1 MAEEELNLMMQ
12 GEIPEDCDLLFL
24 YAPMKDITEDEKTL
38 IENYMSKGGDVFL
51 MLGETDDA
59 TPNLDTLLEEYGMEC
74 EDGYIAD
81 MQRCYQGNYYYIFP
95 QINGS
100 EEMMK
105 GMSSGMVLLVNA
117 HGFHVTDPAR
127 ETITVTSFMTTSSE
141 AYAVTE
147 DEEKQGTYTLGAVA
161 VESVGA
167 EDEEDSEETNK
178 EKDMESRLTVISA
191 DSMIDAQITDSFST
205 LENLDLFMNALSA
218 NFDDVQNVAIEPKS
232 LEVTYNTM
240 QHAGIISLL
249 VIFGISLIILV
260 FGFVRWWKRR
270 KA

>member
-1 MAEEELNLMMQ
+1 
-12 GEIPEDCDLLFL
+12 
-24 YAPMKDITEDEKTL
+24 
-38 IENYMSKGGDVFL
+38 
-51 MLGETDDA
+51 
-59 TPNLDTLLEEYGMEC
+59 
-74 EDGYIAD
+74 
-81 MQRCYQGNYYYIFP
+81 
-95 QINGS
+95 
-100 EEMMK
+100 
-105 GMSSGMVLLVNA
+105 
-117 HGFHVTDPAR
+117 
-127 ETITVTSFMTTSSE
+127 
-141 AYAVTE
+141 
-147 DEEKQGTYTLGAVA
+147 
-161 VESVGA
+161 
-167 EDEEDSEETNK
+167 
-178 EKDMESRLTVISA
+178 MESCLTVISA

>member
-1 MAEEELNLMMQ
+1 
-12 GEIPEDCDLLFL
+12 
-24 YAPMKDITEDEKTL
+24 
-38 IENYMSKGGDVFL
+38 
-51 MLGETDDA
+51 
-59 TPNLDTLLEEYGMEC
+59 
-74 EDGYIAD
+74 
-81 MQRCYQGNYYYIFP
+81 
-95 QINGS
+95 
-100 EEMMK
+100 
-105 GMSSGMVLLVNA
+105 
-117 HGFHVTDPAR
+117 
-127 ETITVTSFMTTSSE
+127 MTTSSE

-161 VESVGA
+161 VESVVA

-249 VIFGISLIILV
+249 VIFGIPLIILV